1 MGIINLIAQQK
12 ECSYAMPKTQKHEQ
26 KKWIIANKREEN
38 KGLYVDHMESRGF
51 PTPQDVSCNQ
61 RERDI

>member
-1 MGIINLIAQQK
+1 
-12 ECSYAMPKTQKHEQ
+12 MPKTQKHEQ